1 MIRAATPDDAAAI
14 AAIYAPH
21 CAGGEATFE
30 LDAPDAAEIA
40 RRMAAS
46 EGLYPWLV
54 AEQDG
59 AVLGYAYAGRFR
71 ERAAYRWVVETAI
84 YVADAAHGRGVGRR
98 LYETLLATLTAQG
111 FTSAIGVVSLPNP
124 ASVALH
130 EAVGFRCTGVTP
142 AVGYKLGRWID
153 VGWWQ
158 CALAKAEV
166 PPAEPRRF
174 VDTEDRIPSSPRT

>member
-1 MIRAATPDDAAAI
+1 MIRAATPADATAI

-21 CAGGEATFE
+21 CASGEATFE
-30 LDAPDAAEIA
+30 LEAPDAAEIT

-54 AEQDG
+54 ADEDG
-59 AVLGYAYAGRFR
+59 TVLGYAYAGKFR

-84 YVADAAHGRGVGRR
+84 YVAEAAHGRGVGRR
-98 LYETLLATLTAQG
+98 LYETLLATLTTQG
-111 FTSAIGVVSLPNP
+111 FTQAMGVISMPNAASL
-124 ASVALH
+124 ALH
-130 EAVGFRCTGVTP
+130 EAVGFRCSGVTP

-158 CALAKAEV
+158 CPLADGRV
-166 PPAEPRRF
+166 PPEEPRRF
-174 VDTEDRIPSSPRT
+174 ADVGVQG